1 VTLVGTLSRRLLSP
15 HSSCARVRITMGTS
29 ALGPVDNPAGGTDI
43 VAMDDFIYAEPVAV
57 QAVPEP
63 STLLLFGTG
72 AVALVSRVRRR
83 VWQR

>member
-1 VTLVGTLSRRLLSP
+1 
-15 HSSCARVRITMGTS
+15 MGTS